1 MEKAE
6 RTQIHQ
12 MIKEVF
18 NSVNSITVD
27 KDGKKFI
34 KCMKQNKKSMYYIGS
49 SFMIDGRCFFQ
60 LKLTKRVCSSFFF

>member
-6 RTQIHQ
+6 RTQVHQ
-12 MIKEVF
+12 MIKELF

-34 KCMKQNKKSMYYIGS
+34 KCMKQNKKSMYT
-49 SFMIDGRCFFQ
+49 IDRMLNSIKTCQ
-60 LKLTKRVCSSFFF
+60 TSVFFFSFR